1 MADTAIFDIDGTL
14 VDTNYHHAL
23 AWFRSFRRVGIT
35 LPVWRLHRGI
45 GMGGDQFVAHVAGDD
60 VEAQHGDDLRDAWT
74 EEFDRLI
81 GEVRPFDQA
90 RELLTDVRQRGFRV
104 VLASSGKKKH
114 VETFLDLVDGRS
126 VAEAWT
132 TSDDVE
138 NSKPAPDL
146 VATALDRVDGASG
159 VMVGDSPFDCEAA
172 GRLSVPTLAVLTG
185 GFSREELTDAGAST
199 VFESLGDL
207 RARLD
212 DTPLSRPEA

>member
-1 MADTAIFDIDGTL
+1 M
-14 VDTNYHHAL
+14 
-23 AWFRSFRRVGIT
+23 
-35 LPVWRLHRGI
+35 WRLHRGI

-60 VEAQHGDDLRDAWT
+60 VEAEHGDDLREAWT

-90 RELLTDVRQRGFRV
+90 RELLVGREAAR
-104 VLASSGKKKH
+104 ASGWSWPARARRS
-114 VETFLDLVDGRS
+114 TSRPSSTSSTGRS

-199 VFESLGDL
+199 RVRVPR
-207 RARLD
+207 RAAGRLD